1 MTFNHSFPVKIL
13 ELVYFFVVVVAVFI
27 FIYLFIFYK

>member
-1 MTFNHSFPVKIL
+1 MAHTQTNMAAGRQMVLLKNSVL
-13 ELVYFFVVVVAVFI
+13 YVGI